1 VIIQA
6 RRGVKGPG
14 AILPGL
20 VMHNDKGGY
29 TEMASG
35 VMAGDAL
42 FVIHPA
48 RPQAT
53 PN

>member
-1 VIIQA
+1 
-6 RRGVKGPG
+6 
-14 AILPGL
+14 
-20 VMHNDKGGY
+20 MHNDKGGY